1 MKRLITIAVVLL
13 LMVPIGLRAQ
23 LDPVSLALRAYQ
35 AGDLP
40 KAQELIE
47 IAVDDDNFNKI
58 TKTWYFRGYIYKD
71 LYKQAKEGQSKKQ
84 SFEYRDASVES
95 FRTTVE
101 LEPQGE
107 LVEDCN
113 NSLKYLSST
122 IYNDAAFALDTNNFE
137 DAQRLYDQYQDITTV
152 TNPEMDLTQRTIEFK
167 LYKANKYSALFDA
180 ASTEEDKEK
189 YSQKVTEVYKEVLS
203 LDSNNIS
210 ANYNLAI
217 HFYNQGVNIIE
228 NMDYDTDFETLFAIQ
243 AQVMEL
249 FGAALPYM
257 KKAYQ
262 LNPKRKETL
271 VGLSG
276 IYFGLNDIEKSEYYQ
291 EELKKLQESEG
302 NQ

>member
-1 MKRLITIAVVLL
+1 MKRLITIAVVLFL
-13 LMVPIGLRAQ
+13 LIPIGLRAQ

-40 KAQELIE
+40 KAKELIE
-47 IAVDDDNFNKI
+47 IAVEDNNFKGI

-71 LYKQAKEGQSKKQ
+71 LYKQAKESQNKKL
-84 SFEYRDASVES
+84 SFEYRNASLES
-95 FRTTVE
+95 FKKTVE

-107 LVEDCN
+107 LVEDCY

-137 DAQRLYDQYQDITTV
+137 TARSLYGQYQDITGI
-152 TNPEMDLTQRTIEFK
+152 TNPELDLTPRTIEFK
-167 LYKANKYSALFDA
+167 LYEANKYSALFDNA
-180 ASTEEDKEK
+180 DSEESKTKYGAS
-189 YSQKVTEVYKEVLS
+189 VIEVYEQVLD

-217 HFYNQGVNIIE
+217 HYYNQGVNIIE

-249 FGAALPYM
+249 FGKALPYM
-257 KKAYQ
+257 EKAYK

-276 IYFGLNDIEKSEYYQ
+276 IYFGLNDIETSEKFQ

-302 NQ
+302 N